1 MHFLAQCTPTLLLS
15 VLLLAPSA
23 GARMIELE
31 TYQFDAA
38 LGEPLLPPQ
47 LTAGAESAGEGE
59 AEYGYYLV
67 QTDGPV
73 ATAWL
78 EGLAADGA
86 ELFGYVPEF
95 AYLVGMD
102 PATRERV
109 SARTDLAWM
118 GPYHPAYK
126 LSPRIGDAQF
136 VSPERQ
142 DELGYRLMVRVF
154 RDLDGVAGRLEAL
167 DCRVLDRVDDGFSKR
182 LLVQVPSERL
192 GDVARIRDVWWI
204 EEQPEFV
211 LMNNTTRWVTQSNA
225 SGWVPL
231 WDQGITGEG
240 QIATIMDSGVDYN
253 SCWFRENGG
262 AAPGP
267 SHRKVI
273 DYAVAG
279 GGVPYDGC
287 DIGHGSHVAGTMC
300 GDQSY
305 IDPGNFNYN
314 GMAYKAKMTVQDIGT
329 DDWSGCNLG
338 TVSVPSSL
346 SASFVASR
354 SLGARV
360 HQNSWGSTSNA
371 YDGYCVDID
380 NMMWNNKDFLVCFA
394 AGNSGPG
401 GSTVGSPGTAK
412 NCVTVGATRQAP
424 QQDTMA
430 GYSSRGPASDSRYK
444 PTVTAPGGESPT
456 YITSVDNHTGSPPAQ
471 TCNTASD
478 PFQGTSMATPCVSG
492 MALNVRQYFADG
504 YYPLGAAGGD
514 EPFEPQAALVKAM
527 LISSTDDM
535 ATGDIPNNNEGWG
548 RILMDNSLY
557 FEGDTRELIANEVEP
572 GLGTGENDLF
582 EFEVDA
588 SSEPLVV
595 TVVWTDYPGTSGTN
609 LALVNDLDLLLTAPG
624 GTQYRGNVFSGGFS
638 ATGGTHDRR
647 NVEECARIASPATG
661 TWTVRVNGY
670 NVPQGPQPFAL
681 VVNGSFANW
690 PTPDFSDV
698 DGEPGAGA
706 RDLPLRIAAYPNP
719 MTHSAQLSYAVP
731 SGYRGPVQIDVVDV
745 TGRTVR
751 HLVAK
756 GQRTGEYL
764 VTWDGLSDGRQP
776 VTDGVYFAR
785 ITAGGQTQSAR
796 IVLKR

>member
-1 MHFLAQCTPTLLLS
+1 MHSLAQCTALLLVS

-23 GARMIELE
+23 GAGMIELE

-38 LGEPLLPPQ
+38 AGEPQLPTQ
-47 LTAGAESAGEGE
+47 LTAAAGDY
-59 AEYGYYLV
+59 ADYGYYLV
-67 QTDGPV
+67 QSNGPV
-73 ATAWL
+73 EAAWL
-78 EGLAADGA
+78 DDLASEGAD
-86 ELFGYVPEF
+86 LYGYVPEF

-102 PATRERV
+102 ASTREAVATR
-109 SARTDLAWM
+109 ADLAWI
-118 GPYHPAYK
+118 GLYHPAYK
-126 LSPRIGDAQF
+126 LSPQIGDGQF

-142 DELGYRLMVRVF
+142 DEPGYRLMVRVF
-154 RDLDGVAGRLEAL
+154 RDLDGLAGQIETLGGT
-167 DCRVLDRVDDGFSKR
+167 VLDRVDDGFSKR
-182 LLVQVPSERL
+182 VLVQLPAERL
-192 GDVARIRDVWWI
+192 GDVARLHDVWWI

-231 WDQGITGEG
+231 WDQGINGEG

-267 SHRKVI
+267 SHRKII
-273 DYAVAG
+273 DYSVAG

-305 IDPGNFNYN
+305 INPGNTNYN

-329 DDWSGCNLG
+329 DDWSACNLG
-338 TVSVPSSL
+338 TVAVPSSL
-346 SASFVASR
+346 SSSFLASR
-354 SLGARV
+354 NLGARV

-412 NCVTVGATRQAP
+412 NCVTVGSTRQAP

-430 GYSSRGPASDSRYK
+430 GYSSRGPSSDNRYK

-456 YITSVDNHTGSPPAQ
+456 YITSVDNHPGNPPAQ
-471 TCNTASD
+471 TCNTVSD
-478 PFQGTSMATPCVSG
+478 PFQGTSMATPAVSG
-492 MALNVRQYFADG
+492 MALNVRQYFTDG
-504 YYPLGAAGGD
+504 FYPQGATGGED
-514 EPFEPQAALVKAM
+514 PFEPQAALVKAM

-535 ATGDIPNNNEGWG
+535 AAGDIPNNNEGWG

-572 GLGTGENDLF
+572 GLNTGQEYVF
-582 EFEVDA
+582 EFEVDS

-609 LALVNDLDLLLTAPG
+609 LALINDLDLLLIAPG

-638 ATGGTHDRR
+638 ATGGSHDRR
-647 NVEECARIASPATG
+647 NVEECARVASPAAG
-661 TWTVRVNGY
+661 TWTVRVIGY

-681 VVNGSFANW
+681 VVNGAFANW
-690 PTPDFSDV
+690 PPAGFSDV
-698 DGEPGAGA
+698 NGEPNAGIGK
-706 RDLPLRIAAYPNP
+706 LPLRIAAYPNP
-719 MTHSAQLSYAVP
+719 MTHSTQLSYAVP
-731 SGYRGPVQIDVVDV
+731 SGHEGLVQVNVVDV

-756 GQRTGEYL
+756 GQRTGEYF
-764 VTWDGLSDGRQP
+764 VTWDGLNDGRQP

-785 ITAGGQTQSAR
+785 ITAGGETKSAR
-796 IVLKR
+796 IVLQH